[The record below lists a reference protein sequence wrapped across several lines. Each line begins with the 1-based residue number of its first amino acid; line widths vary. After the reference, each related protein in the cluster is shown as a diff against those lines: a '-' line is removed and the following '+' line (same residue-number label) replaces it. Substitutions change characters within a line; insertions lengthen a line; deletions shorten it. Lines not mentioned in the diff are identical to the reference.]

1 MDEKLQR
8 KLRRLGVV
16 KGFRNL
22 KPTPPAPARPTPAA
36 DPVPLPGEE
45 IATPHGPIWVAETWY
60 PGDHRHGCHALL
72 DLNGLDPEIVQ
83 LLGECELGE
92 RPAFLDTETT
102 GLAGGTGTLLFLTG
116 VGVWETEGL
125 RMHQVFLREPGE
137 ERAAMHYLAELL
149 AGVTGLVTFNGG
161 PFDLPLL
168 ETRFVLQRLRPRWRT
183 LPHLDLLVTARLLWR
198 EHLPSRRLVHLEE
211 SLLEVQRTQVDLP
224 SWMIPEAYRAFLR
237 TGETGE
243 MARIFYHNLVDIL
256 SLATLLCYQARL
268 VAAPDAG
275 PRKATEWVGLGRLF
289 ERAGRVAESEAA
301 WQQALDEDT
310 LPPDLAARL
319 WRAPGR
325 RHKRN
330 EAWEAAF
337 AVWEAWTERQPWAVE
352 PLVERAKY
360 YEWVAKDIT
369 AAFAETEQALER
381 ATHFSG
387 RLSNHRE
394 VAELRHRRQR
404 LLRKNGA

>member
-22 KPTPPAPARPTPAA
+22 KARPPAPASPQPA
-36 DPVPLPGEE
+36 DPAPLPGEE
-45 IATPHGPIWVAETWY
+45 IATPHGPVWVAEAWY
-60 PGDHRHGCHALL
+60 PGEHRHGCHALL
-72 DLNGLDPEIVQ
+72 DLNGLDPEVVR

-116 VGVWETEGL
+116 VGVWETGGL

-137 ERAAMHYLAELL
+137 ERAAMHYLADLL
-149 AGVTGLVTFNGG
+149 DSVTSLVTFNGG

-168 ETRFVLQRLRPRWRT
+168 ETRFVLQRLPPRWRT

-275 PRKATEWVGLGRLF
+275 PREATEWVGLGRLF

-301 WQQALDEDT
+301 WQHALDEDT

-319 WRAPGR
+319 WRELGR

-337 AVWEAWTERQPWAVE
+337 AVWEAWAERLPWAVE

-360 YEWVAKDIT
+360 YEWVTKEI
-369 AAFAETEQALER
+369 AAALAETERALRR
-381 ATHFSG
+381 ATDFSR
-387 RLSNHRE
+387 RLSNQRE
-394 VAELRHRRQR
+394 IAELRHRRQR
-404 LLRKNGA
+404 LLRKHEA

>member
-16 KGFRNL
+16 KGFHDL
-22 KPTPPAPARPTPAA
+22 KPPRPPQTRPTPAA
-36 DPVPLPGEE
+36 DPAPLPGKE
-45 IATPHGPIWVAETWY
+45 ISTPYGTIWVAEAWY
-60 PGDHRHGCHALL
+60 PGEHRHGCHALL
-72 DLNGLDPEIVQ
+72 DLDDLDPEIVQ
-83 LLGECELGE
+83 LLGECEVGE

-116 VGVWETEGL
+116 VGVWESEGL

-137 ERAAMHYLAELL
+137 ERAAMHYLNDLL
-149 AGVTGLVTFNGG
+149 DGVTGLVTFNGG

-168 ETRFVLQRLRPRWRT
+168 ETRFVLQRLPPRWRT

-198 EHLPSRRLVHLEE
+198 EHLPSRRLVHLET
-211 SLLEVQRTQVDLP
+211 SLLEVQRTRDDLP

-268 VAAPDAG
+268 VVAPEAL
-275 PRKATEWVGLGRLF
+275 PREATEWVGLGRLY
-289 ERAGRVAESEAA
+289 ERAGRAAEAEAA
-301 WQQALDEDT
+301 WQRALEEDT

-319 WRAPGR
+319 WRELGQ
-325 RHKRN
+325 RHKRA
-330 EAWEAAF
+330 EDWEAAF
-337 AVWEAWTERQPWAVE
+337 SVWEAWVERLPWAVE

-360 YEWVAKDIT
+360 YEWVAKDI
-369 AAFAETEQALER
+369 AAALAETEQALQR
-381 ATHFSG
+381 AARFSRRLYNG
-387 RLSNHRE
+387 RE
-394 VAELRHRRQR
+394 IAELRHRHQR
-404 LLRKNGA
+404 LLRKNEG